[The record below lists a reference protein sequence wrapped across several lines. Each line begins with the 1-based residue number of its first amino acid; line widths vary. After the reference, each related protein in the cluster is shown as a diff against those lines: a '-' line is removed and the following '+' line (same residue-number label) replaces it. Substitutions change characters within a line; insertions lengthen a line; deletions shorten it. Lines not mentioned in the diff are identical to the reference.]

1 MECVRCSS
9 CVNVRVFR
17 AKAPPHQRHFGIL
30 KRHLFLVMI
39 AGPSETFNFHR
50 HMSSAEGFERQRY
63 GPWSNWRGILRVLWK
78 CLEATARARDTN
90 SCSPGRIS
98 PSGMS
103 SPCLHVAQ
111 TRTSMSDDVSE
122 GCSVLFV
129 LSVIRRLNN
138 VPKQHVISR
147 DKALWKEKALT
158 HLQHTRPA
166 WVSSVLAGL
175 PACRIR
181 LWPLH
186 LCTFPSFQKKKTVA
200 RRSFLVTVAGA
211 AAL

>member
-1 MECVRCSS
+1 MVQPLE
-9 CVNVRVFR
+9 
-17 AKAPPHQRHFGIL
+17 QLERHF
-30 KRHLFLVMI
+30 
-39 AGPSETFNFHR
+39 T
-50 HMSSAEGFERQRY
+50 GFMEMF
-63 GPWSNWRGILRVLWK
+63 GGNCALL
-78 CLEATARARDTN
+78 RDTN

-103 SPCLHVAQ
+103 CPCLHVAQ

-158 HLQHTRPA
+158 HLRHTP
-166 WVSSVLAGL
+166 SGL
-175 PACRIR
+175 GFQCVGRSPGLQNKGFGLYTSA
-181 LWPLH
+181 PSH
-186 LCTFPSFQKKKTVA
+186 LFKKKTVA

-211 AAL
+211 AALRNLTP